1 MSLQSIVF
9 ILINKQWVY
18 QIPWLHTLDVSDSLN
33 LISQTNSAPRLKVDV
48 TRPVQIAFADNTKKN
63 YEIVNFILY
72 NGSHYTNRQSTP
84 DGWKEVNNHW
94 VEDVRLRNIGD
105 FPQAAIRYLLLK
117 DASDQ

>member
-9 ILINKQWVY
+9 VEFNKQWVY

-33 LISQTNSAPRLKVDV
+33 LIPQTNSAPRLKVDV

-94 VEDVRLRNIGD
+94 VEDVRLRDIGN
-105 FPQAAIRYLLLK
+105 FPRAVIRHLLLK
-117 DASDQ
+117 EASDQ